1 MTDGVDANDWGTPH
15 AFHLNLPPNHFD
27 TDGVPYITKFAH
39 KKARMIVDLALS
51 IKLTED
57 MFVQDDDAAMDED
70 PEVIRESDSSDT
82 LASLIATCNRLQSQL
97 SILESLKHSGIE
109 QLELCEIIL
118 HLLKLLSATVTYED
132 DPAKPGQ
139 RKATLHYENVGY
151 LYKSGDDDSSLVY
164 ENPTNEDQLEQ
175 ELKQD
180 FAMPPPAREILLFF
194 LINILGNKG
203 PLRSVSNAAVYVKDA
218 PDDKP
223 RHLLILHWKPLLR
236 MFLRTAPY
244 LDEHKVGKVPSVS
257 NSRQNTTLQRTV
269 QLIRDARH
277 FFDQGFRPPSST
289 DLPHLEPDRTA
300 KEIWNMVKTDV
311 KYHSHTHAC
320 YRSSI
325 ILYLFQPSR
334 CTSDY
339 YLSVLPTWYE
349 CWTNID
355 RCPEYDFLWLAMFC
369 RARKHIAAGAYDW
382 GPIRRRILTHSQ
394 YWLQLPIGGASMD
407 KLFPRAGNPRSRSCP
422 SRLKEFVGSGS
433 SYEEGIDF
441 VAKVTKLLVAS
452 LGAGELKPESSD
464 SNMPAMA
471 EGTRDMLRFL
481 SFVTPYFNPSNLGS
495 WTFTLGAFLHYFSY
509 ELCCRVGNAAAM
521 ESLKASNPSLY
532 SGLCEVQPALG
543 CASIPEHEVVA
554 LMHALLPLC
563 QQAMYSKNGHVGRAG
578 EAAMLYLIQID
589 PNHTAPAFIDFATRA
604 LGISAV
610 NLAHQAPAALSA
622 LTRLIQPAL
631 RSNPSI
637 LLARIPDILRLCLA
651 GIDRNDQNKTIRTL
665 ILYRS
670 ITSWMPMGGS
680 PEKWISVDVNKVAD
694 QETSDL
700 TSSNGTTHLGRDLF
714 KFLSAPYNS
723 PKYLEALEQLPTTSL
738 LKQGITSDNDT
749 SPETHKLLMEEA
761 AAAMDDWVLEFL
773 DRIFTFLRA
782 SGEREKAGK
791 TSSGVASRHSSVDV
805 QQARNFS
812 RVLQECLAQVFAA
825 LNGSVFKQA
834 LRSVTRFF
842 QEDSLP
848 WASKDASFVAQAVAG
863 AREIQTD
870 DGKTALG
877 CPGLD
882 AIVPILT
889 DDLEHHSIKTVQYRL
904 RCLAGAVKG
913 SSHAL
918 VKHQEAISRSI
929 DFALASNDKHLFK
942 VGCKL
947 LRHTLASLCE
957 AYPVAGES
965 MPRTASKDA
974 SSGAPTVLGRSAQLA
989 GDSVKW
995 DVPDEKSIE
1004 FAWNLLNKH
1013 ILQRLE
1019 RLSTTGSGDGDSVD
1033 IPELRKC
1040 LRVIRYS
1047 LRGGSCVLLD
1057 KAGGIAEGTG
1067 GDDADPGDLD
1077 ETVTPHELAS
1087 ENILKLASTETR
1099 QALAELRGRLALF
1112 MVAVS
1117 SIIANETYSANAPV
1131 DPAQGEVSM
1140 SDKKYQSLISTDAKI
1155 CKETCD
1161 IALLLLTRRGANF
1174 RSQEARNIWKAQ
1186 KQSTTDFSLCAMADH
1201 IVESL
1206 QRASLYC
1213 KTSEI
1218 FYKDGEDAGKTIPR
1232 RLLVTRVKLFHD
1244 ALKRNASFE
1253 IPRRLRRL
1261 NRKRASSGVIIF
1273 DANLKASE
1281 LGSKISEILKVEA
1294 PKPLVGYE
1302 GLMDGLFSLC
1312 CHSNT
1317 QVRAA
1322 GISVVDYAITRFGW
1336 LVKHRVPR
1344 LLSAI
1349 AIEDENM
1356 HGKFG
1361 IPSTKKLVSHVDG
1374 QGKRKRL
1381 AESMKGVISLL
1392 ALPRSVKEM
1401 MSTDRIRLKYIKT
1414 ACGTDELISLL
1425 PTEEIQKMVHYLQS
1439 IFSKFRSKFYSLPRT
1454 SKRDQEIHDSSV
1466 QFLLDVLSE
1475 NEDKPKE
1482 IAEGDNKDE
1491 KEKDGEQGES
1501 SVAQAHW
1508 RKLLLVCWFILSQV
1522 NADDLNKSD
1531 SVFSSRLWTTCFKVL
1546 ENEMGQPLQRVAL
1559 GLFGRLMALSP
1570 IEADLPLLRERIT
1583 TESFCKVLGKAL
1595 VYDHKEDSSFGGGH
1609 DAQWSTGVEDI
1620 IRDASRNVAP
1630 RSLFPF
1636 QRTSQSSTTFKVSH
1650 AQLVDRIIVTMGLT
1664 DGTTAAKYL
1673 LSFAT
1678 EIAASPPS
1686 EDQRNQQCTSAEI
1699 FSGVCRALLQ
1709 LYKDDESTDIWATIF
1724 LPYLEEVIP
1733 KIPVSFIGAYFD
1745 SLRFALQFSPPN
1757 AFYSLTCWLFAK
1769 VETTLWQPKNE
1780 EEKEADN
1787 GAEEKEKNGSAASG
1801 RTEGFTSQSKWLY
1814 LSCALLIEIDET
1826 EVDGTMSRIPWY
1838 TNSLAGD
1845 VVDADESKPEQAA
1858 VADLQ
1863 KSWDL
1868 VNQKLLP
1875 RLVEAVGHPYESC
1888 RDHIAGCLFRICHC
1902 HRKKMRVTASRSFDQ
1917 SEDAESAND
1926 PGTIIVQKLASLES
1940 AEKMSFNDRYNAL
1953 ITTRRFFS
1961 YCIHLGE
1968 AKHEYSDYIVPLLP
1982 LAFEALKSSVDD
1994 SAENVDAAQRTLEA
2008 EVVKGYRYTIAEL
2021 SVTSVIS
2028 YGDFSDITRVLD
2040 IVKKTAKHEKWQVRH
2055 ASAHFLRS
2063 FQGSHK
2069 FLFSSAHADA
2079 TLSSVTCL
2087 LADERR
2093 EVSSAAMATLT
2104 GILAASPVDNVAR
2117 MVKKY
2122 VVIAKK
2128 SAMKRKKGKS
2138 GRLTPTKP
2146 SADAVVD
2153 QEAFDKEQKR
2163 ATNQLTSVYFLCAS
2177 VLAQPYETPP
2187 YVPQALAAISKH
2199 SFERNAPLGVRDTVK
2214 KCCAEYKRTHMSD
2227 NWDLHRSKFSQE
2239 QLEALQDVVS
2249 SPHYYA

>member
-1 MTDGVDANDWGTPH
+1 MAEGKEVNDWGTPH
-15 AFHLNLPPNHFD
+15 AFHLNLPPNHID
-27 TDGVPYITKFAH
+27 ADGVPFITKFAH

-51 IKLTED
+51 INLSED
-57 MFVQDDDAAMDED
+57 MFVQDDDAMEIDSGDLMVED
-70 PEVIRESDSSDT
+70 DSKET
-82 LASLIATCNRLQSQL
+82 LASLITTCNRLQSQL

-109 QLELCEIIL
+109 QLELCDIIL
-118 HLLKLLSATVTYED
+118 HLLKLLSATVTYDEHPD
-132 DPAKPGQ
+132 QPGK
-139 RKATLHYENVGY
+139 RTATLRYENVGY
-151 LYKSGDDDSSLVY
+151 LYKSGDDDSSLNY
-164 ENPTNEDQLEQ
+164 QNPPNEDQLED
-175 ELKQD
+175 ELTQD

-203 PLRSVSNAAVYVKDA
+203 PLRSVSNAAVYTEDA
-218 PDDKP
+218 TKDDKP

-277 FFDQGFRPPSST
+277 FFDQGVRPPSPT
-289 DLPHLEPDRTA
+289 ALPHLEVDRTA

-334 CTSDY
+334 CSSEY
-339 YLSVLPTWYE
+339 YLGLLPEWYE

-452 LGAGELKPESSD
+452 LGAGEIKPASSD
-464 SNMPAMA
+464 TSSVEMS

-521 ESLKASNPSLY
+521 ESLKASRPSLY
-532 SGLCEVQPALG
+532 AGLCAVQPAL
-543 CASIPEHEVVA
+543 ASAAIPEQEMVA

-589 PNHTAPAFIDFATRA
+589 PMHTAPAFIDFATRA
-604 LGISAV
+604 LDISAV

-670 ITSWMPMGGS
+670 ITSWMPVGGQ
-680 PEKWISVDVNKVAD
+680 PEKWISVDVNQVAE

-714 KFLSAPYNS
+714 KFLSAPHIS
-723 PKYLEALEQLPTTSL
+723 PKYLEALEKLPPTSL
-738 LKQGITSDNDT
+738 LKQGIPSDNDT
-749 SPETHKLLMEEA
+749 SSDTHKLLMDEA

-825 LNGSVFKQA
+825 LNGSVFALA

-842 QEDSLP
+842 REDTLP
-848 WASKDASFVAQAVAG
+848 WASKDASFVCQAVAG

-870 DGKTALG
+870 DGKTVLA

-889 DDLEHHSIKTVQYRL
+889 DDLEHHSVKTVQYRL

-913 SSHAL
+913 SSHTL
-918 VKHQEAISRSI
+918 VKHREAISKSI

-957 AYPVAGES
+957 AYPVAREN
-965 MPRTASKDA
+965 MPRTASNDSSADA
-974 SSGAPTVLGRSAQLA
+974 PSVLGRSAQLA

-995 DVPDEKSIE
+995 HVPDEKSIE
-1004 FAWNLLNKH
+1004 FAWSLLNRH
-1013 ILQRLE
+1013 ILRRLE
-1019 RLSTTGSGDGDSVD
+1019 SMSTAGSSDVD

-1040 LRVIRYS
+1040 LRVIRYA

-1057 KAGGIAEGTG
+1057 KKGGIADGTA
-1067 GDDADPGDLD
+1067 GDGDHSDDLD
-1077 ETVTPHELAS
+1077 PTLTPHELAS
-1087 ENILKLASTETR
+1087 ENILKLASQETR
-1099 QALAELRGRLALF
+1099 NSIAELRGRLALF
-1112 MVAVS
+1112 MVAVA

-1131 DPAQGEVSM
+1131 EASA
-1140 SDKKYQSLISTDAKI
+1140 SDATNSERKYQSLISTDAKI
-1155 CKETCD
+1155 CKESCD

-1206 QRASLYC
+1206 QRSALYC
-1213 KTSEI
+1213 RGSEI
-1218 FYKDGEDAGKTIPR
+1218 FYKDGEDSGKTIPR

-1244 ALKRNASFE
+1244 SLKRNASFE

-1261 NRKRASSGVIIF
+1261 NRKRASTGVIIF
-1273 DANLKASE
+1273 DPTLKASD
-1281 LGSKISEILKVEA
+1281 LASKVGEILKTA
-1294 PKPLVGYE
+1294 ASGPLVGYE

-1344 LLSAI
+1344 LLTAI
-1349 AIEDENM
+1349 AIKDEDM
-1356 HGKFG
+1356 HGNFG
-1361 IPSTKKLVSHVDG
+1361 IPSTAKLVAHVDG

-1381 AESMKGVISLL
+1381 AEAMKGVISLL

-1401 MSTDRIRLKYIKT
+1401 MSTDAVRLIYIKT

-1425 PTEEIQKMVHYLQS
+1425 PTEEIQKMIHYLQS
-1439 IFSKFRSKFYSLPRT
+1439 IFSKFRSKFYSLPRI
-1454 SKRDQEIHDSSV
+1454 SARDQETHDSSIR
-1466 QFLLDVLSE
+1466 FLLDLLSE
-1475 NEDKPKE
+1475 NEDKPADV
-1482 IAEGDNKDE
+1482 AEDNKG
-1491 KEKDGEQGES
+1491 EKDGDQGES
-1501 SVAQAHW
+1501 NEAKSQAHW

-1522 NADDLNKSD
+1522 NADDLNKTD
-1531 SVFSSRLWTTCFKVL
+1531 KALSSRLWTTCFQVL

-1559 GLFGRLMALSP
+1559 GLFGRLVALSSHD
-1570 IEADLPLLRERIT
+1570 ADLSLLKERMI

-1630 RSLFPF
+1630 RTLFPF
-1636 QRTSQSSTTFKVSH
+1636 QRTSQSSTTFKVTH
-1650 AQLVDRIIVTMGLT
+1650 AQLVDRIVFGMGKS

-1673 LSFAT
+1673 LAFAT
-1678 EIAASPPS
+1678 EIAAAPPS

-1709 LYKDDESTDIWATIF
+1709 LYGDDSTTDIWTVIF
-1724 LPYLEEVIP
+1724 LPYLDEVIP

-1757 AFYSLTCWLFAK
+1757 AFYSLTKWLFAK

-1780 EEKEADN
+1780 PEKEADN
-1787 GAEEKEKNGSAASG
+1787 VAEEKNGSSTSG
-1801 RTEGFTSQSKWLY
+1801 RTEGFTAQSKWLY

-1826 EVDGTMSRIPWY
+1826 EVDGTMSRVPWY
-1838 TNSLAGD
+1838 TNSLSGA
-1845 VVDADESKPEQAA
+1845 VAMDADESQPEQHA
-1858 VADLQ
+1858 VEDLQ

-1868 VNQKLLP
+1868 VNQTLLP
-1875 RLVEAVGHPYESC
+1875 RLVEAIGHPYESC

-1917 SEDAESAND
+1917 SDMDDVEKD
-1926 PGTIIVQKLASLES
+1926 PGSVIVQKLSSLKS
-1940 AEKMSFNDRYNAL
+1940 TDNISFNDRHNAL

-1982 LAFEALKSSVDD
+1982 LAFEALKSSMEEGTDN
-1994 SAENVDAAQRTLEA
+1994 ADAAKRTLEA

-2040 IVKKTAKHEKWQVRH
+2040 IVKGAAKHEKWQVRH

-2069 FLFSSAHADA
+2069 FLFSSEHADA
-2079 TLSSVTCL
+2079 TLATVTRL
-2087 LADERR
+2087 LADDRR

-2104 GILAASPVDNVAR
+2104 GILAASPVDSVAR

-2122 VVIAKK
+2122 CVVAKK
-2128 SAMKRKKGKS
+2128 SAMKRKKKGAS
-2138 GRLTPTKP
+2138 GRLTPPVKAGP
-2146 SADAVVD
+2146 DSIVD
-2153 QEAFDKEQKR
+2153 PEALEKEQKR
-2163 ATNQLTSVYFLCAS
+2163 ANNQLTSVFFLCAS
-2177 VLAQPYETPP
+2177 IMAQPYETPP

-2214 KCCAEYKRTHMSD
+2214 KCCSEYKRTHMSD
-2227 NWDLHRSKFSQE
+2227 NWSLHRSKFSQE
-2239 QLEALQDVVS
+2239 QLEALDDVVS

>member
-1 MTDGVDANDWGTPH
+1 MKQDKEASVNNWGTPH
-15 AFHLNLPPNHFD
+15 AFHLNLPPNHLD
-27 TDGVPYITKFAH
+27 EDGVPYITKFAH
-39 KKARMIVDLALS
+39 KKARMIVELAMS
-51 IKLTED
+51 INICEE
-57 MFVQDDDAAMDED
+57 MFAEADNEAMDIDEEGEEETD
-70 PEVIRESDSSDT
+70 DSKQT
-82 LASLIATCNRLQSQL
+82 LGSLITTCNRLQSQL

-109 QLELCEIIL
+109 QEELCEIIL
-118 HLLKLLSATVTYED
+118 HFLRLLSATVTYEPSET
-132 DPAKPGQ
+132 DPSQ

-151 LYKSGDDDSSLVY
+151 LYRAGDDDSALAY
-164 ENPTNEDQLEQ
+164 QNPSSDVQLEDELTQ
-175 ELKQD
+175 E
-180 FAMPPPAREILLFF
+180 FAMPAPAREVLLFF
-194 LINILGNKG
+194 LINLLGNKG
-203 PLRSVSNAAVYVKDA
+203 PLRSVSNASVYLDNTA
-218 PDDKP
+218 TQTP
-223 RHLLILHWKPLLR
+223 RFMLIVHWKPLLR

-244 LDEHKVGKVPSVS
+244 LDEHKVGKVPSNS
-257 NSRQNTTLQRTV
+257 NSRQSTTLQRTV

-289 DLPHLEPDRTA
+289 DLPHLELDRTA
-300 KEIWNMVKTDV
+300 KEIWSMVKTDV
-311 KYHSHTHAC
+311 KFHSHTHAC

-334 CTSDY
+334 CTADY
-339 YLSVLPTWYE
+339 YLSVLPEWYE

-369 RARKHIAAGAYDW
+369 RARKHVSTSAYDW

-452 LGAGELKPESSD
+452 LGAGEVKPASSAD
-464 SNMPAMA
+464 TVAMS

-521 ESLKASNPSLY
+521 QALKASNPALY
-532 SGLCEVQPALG
+532 DKLCEVQPSL
-543 CASIPEHEVVA
+543 SDSTIPEKEMVA

-589 PNHTAPAFIDFATRA
+589 PMHTAPAFIDFATRA
-604 LGISAV
+604 LDISAV

-670 ITSWMPMGGS
+670 ITSWMPVGGQ
-680 PEKWISVDVNKVAD
+680 PEKWVSVDVNKIA
-694 QETSDL
+694 QEETNEL

-714 KFLSAPYNS
+714 RYLSAAHTS
-723 PKYLEALEQLPTTSL
+723 PAYMEALEQLPTTSL
-738 LKQGITSDNDT
+738 LRQGIPSDNDT

-761 AAAMDDWVLEFL
+761 AAAMDDWILEFL

-782 SGEREKAGK
+782 SGEREKVGK

-825 LNGSVFKQA
+825 LNGSVFNLA

-842 QEDSLP
+842 HEDTLP
-848 WASKDASFVAQAVAG
+848 WASKDASFVCQAVAG
-863 AREIQTD
+863 AREIQD
-870 DGKTALG
+870 NDGNAVLS

-882 AIVPILT
+882 ALVPILT
-889 DDLEHHSIKTVQYRL
+889 DDLEHHSIKTVSYRL

-913 SSHAL
+913 SSHVL
-918 VKHQEAISRSI
+918 VKHKEAISKSI
-929 DFALASNDKHLFK
+929 DFALASTDKHLFK

-947 LRHTLASLCE
+947 LRHSLASLCE
-957 AYPVAGES
+957 AYPVAGEN
-965 MPRTASKDA
+965 MPRTATDNSSADA
-974 SSGAPTVLGRSAQLA
+974 PSVLGRSAQLA
-989 GDSVKW
+989 GDGVKW
-995 DVPDEKSIE
+995 HVPNEEAIE
-1004 FAWNLLNKH
+1004 FAASLVNRH

-1019 RLSTTGSGDGDSVD
+1019 ALSKSGSNEGGNGTVD
-1033 IPELRKC
+1033 IPELRRC

-1057 KAGGIAEGTG
+1057 KEEAVD
-1067 GDDADPGDLD
+1067 GDMDATL
-1077 ETVTPHELAS
+1077 TPHELAS
-1087 ENILKLASTETR
+1087 QNILKLASEETR
-1099 QALAELRGRLALF
+1099 QSLSELRGRLALF
-1112 MVAVS
+1112 MVTVA
-1117 SIIANETYSANAPV
+1117 SIIANETYSANAPEEGT
-1131 DPAQGEVSM
+1131 PANDTAT
-1140 SDKKYQSLISTDAKI
+1140 SDRKYQSLISTDAKI

-1206 QRASLYC
+1206 QRAALYC
-1213 KTSEI
+1213 KGSEI

-1244 ALKRNASFE
+1244 SLKRNASFE

-1261 NRKRASSGVIIF
+1261 NLKRASSGVIIF
-1273 DANLKASE
+1273 DATLKASV
-1281 LGSKISEILKVEA
+1281 LGSKISEILGRDA
-1294 PKPLVGYE
+1294 GRPLVGYE

-1322 GISVVDYAITRFGW
+1322 AISVVDYAITRFGW
-1336 LVKHRVPR
+1336 LVKQRVPR

-1349 AIEDENM
+1349 SMQDVEM

-1361 IPSTKKLVSHVDG
+1361 IPSTFKLKAHVDG

-1381 AESMKGVISLL
+1381 AEAMKGVISLL

-1401 MSTDRIRLKYIKT
+1401 MASDNVRFIYIKT
-1414 ACGTDELISLL
+1414 ACGTDELISLM
-1425 PTEEIQKMVHYLQS
+1425 PTEETQKMVHYLHS

-1454 SKRDQEIHDSSV
+1454 SRRDQETHDSSIH
-1466 QFLLDVLSE
+1466 FLLDLLSE
-1475 NEDKPKE
+1475 NVGTVKE
-1482 IAEGDNKDE
+1482 SALVSSEQDQKAP
-1491 KEKDGEQGES
+1491 DGTDQGGI

-1508 RKLLLVCWFILSQV
+1508 RKLLLVCWFIMSQV
-1522 NADDLNKSD
+1522 NVDDLKKVD
-1531 SVFSSRLWTTCFKVL
+1531 SALSNRLWTTCFRVL

-1559 GLFGRLMALSP
+1559 GLFGRLVALTRREP
-1570 IEADLPLLRERIT
+1570 DLPLLRERMV
-1583 TESFCKVLGKAL
+1583 TEEFCKVLGKAL

-1609 DAQWSTGVEDI
+1609 DAQWSAGIEDM

-1630 RSLFPF
+1630 RTLFPF
-1636 QRTSQSSTTFKVSH
+1636 QRTSQSSTTFKITH
-1650 AQLVDRIIVTMGLT
+1650 AQLVYTVLAGLGKE

-1673 LSFAT
+1673 LAFAT

-1699 FSGVCRALLQ
+1699 FSGVCRAMLL
-1709 LYKDDESTDIWATIF
+1709 LHNDDPIDIWTSIF
-1724 LPYLEEVIP
+1724 LPYLDDVIP

-1745 SLRFALQFSPPN
+1745 ALRFALQFSAPN
-1757 AFYSLTCWLFAK
+1757 AFFPLTAWLFKK
-1769 VETTLWQPKNE
+1769 VESTLWQPKSAPPENE
-1780 EEKEADN
+1780 AEAN
-1787 GAEEKEKNGSAASG
+1787 GEEKNGAGG
-1801 RTEGFTSQSKWLY
+1801 RTEGFTAQSKWLY

-1826 EVDGTMSRIPWY
+1826 EVDGSMSRVPWY
-1838 TNSLAGD
+1838 THSLAGD
-1845 VVDADESKPEQAA
+1845 SGMDTDGKTEQHA
-1858 VADLQ
+1858 VKDLQ

-1875 RLVEAVGHPYESC
+1875 RLTDAVGHPYESC

-1902 HRKKMRVTASRSFDQ
+1902 HRKKMRVTASRSFDGDLDDL
-1917 SEDAESAND
+1917 EAAPPED
-1926 PGTIIVQKLASLES
+1926 PGSVIVRKLSSLETTDTL
-1940 AEKMSFNDRYNAL
+1940 SFNDRYNAL

-1982 LAFEALKSSVDD
+1982 LAFEALKSNIEEGNDN
-1994 SAENVDAAQRTLEA
+1994 ADAAQRTLEA

-2040 IVKKTAKHEKWQVRH
+2040 IVKVAAKHEKWQVRH
-2055 ASAHFLRS
+2055 ACAHFLRS

-2069 FLFSSAHADA
+2069 FLFSSNHADV
-2079 TLSSVTCL
+2079 TLSTVTAL
-2087 LADERR
+2087 LADDRR
-2093 EVSSAAMATLT
+2093 EVSSAAMAALT

-2122 VVIAKK
+2122 VLVAKR
-2128 SAMKRKKGKS
+2128 SSMKKKKKGA
-2138 GRLTPTKP
+2138 PPVKP

-2153 QEAFDKEQKR
+2153 KEALEKEQKR
-2163 ATNQLTSVYFLCAS
+2163 ASNQLTSVFFLCAS

-2187 YVPQALAAISKH
+2187 YVPEALAAISKH

-2227 NWDLHRSKFSQE
+2227 NWELHRSKFSQE